1 MKSINRR
8 VFLSGSAYLLAGVSA
23 AAAQATGALPI
34 FQSLKQ
40 SEWADNFDSH
50 SRASRPVNT
59 SVPILS
65 PQTVPAMEQAIF
77 AYQGLVERGG
87 WNAVPAGGELKIGVR
102 HPNVMALRQRLVAS
116 GDLRQIQPS
125 DAFDSYVQTAVKR
138 FQERH
143 GLPGDGVVGEKTFQ
157 ALNVPAHHRLN
168 QLLTNLERIKGMGTP
183 ADRYVMVNIPGA
195 QIEAVEH
202 GRVVSRH
209 VAVAGKVDRQT
220 PLLSSRIHE
229 INFNPFWTV
238 PKSLILAYLVPLMQ
252 KDPNYIRDQKYRIY
266 THSGQEIMP
275 EQVDWYSDEAQNY
288 LFRQDPGEQNALG
301 FVKLNFYNPHAV
313 FLHDTPAKNL
323 FNSDSRFESAGCVR
337 VHNVRELVAWVL
349 RDSGYNLAMVDQAV
363 RSGERADVKVENP
376 PAIYTVYFTAWTTGD
391 GIVHFREDIYDF
403 DDLGPVALNQPVE
416 LIGSP
421 LQQ

>member
-1 MKSINRR
+1 MNRR
-8 VFLSGSAYLLAGVSA
+8 AFLSGAAYLLAGVSA
-23 AAAQATGALPI
+23 AAAQATGALPM
-34 FQSLKQ
+34 FQLKQ
-40 SEWADNFDSH
+40 SEWADNFDSQ
-50 SRASRPVNT
+50 SRAARPVTT

-77 AYQGLVERGG
+77 AYQGLAERGG
-87 WNAVPAGGELKIGVR
+87 WNTVPGGVELKIGMR
-102 HPNVMALRQRLVAS
+102 HPNVMALRQRLVAG

-125 DAFDSYVQTAVKR
+125 DAFDSYVQSAVRR

-143 GLPGDGVVGEKTFQ
+143 GIPADGVVGEGTLR
-157 ALNVPAHHRLN
+157 ALNVPAQHRLN
-168 QLLTNLERIKGMGTP
+168 QLVTNLERIKTMGTP

-195 QIEAVEH
+195 QIEAVEQ
-202 GRVVSRH
+202 GRIISRH
-209 VAVAGKVDRQT
+209 VAVAGKVERQT

-229 INFNPFWTV
+229 INFNPTWTV
-238 PKSLILAYLVPLMQ
+238 PQSLILAYLVPLMQ
-252 KDPNYIRDQKYRIY
+252 KDPNYIRDNKYRIY
-266 THSGQEIMP
+266 THSGQEIVP
-275 EQVDWYSDEAQNY
+275 EQVNWYSDEAKNY

-349 RDSGYNLAMVDQAV
+349 RDSGYNLAMVDQMV
-363 RSGERADVKVENP
+363 RSGERVDVKVENP

-391 GIVHFREDIYDF
+391 GVVHFRNDIYDF
-403 DDLGPVALNQPVE
+403 DDLGPVALTQPVE

-421 LQQ
+421 MQQ